1 MNNFVKKVT
10 SVLLSAVFTLTAI
23 LPTPFKEKATEAD
36 AYSNAELFV
45 DTAKKLDYISG
56 RPNEATA
63 HYNAP
68 ACDWCAMFVHLTAY
82 RCGLGDKIP
91 MLAYCDNQYYTET
104 GVQMDGYRSYYERRG
119 QFLYASSYL
128 LPEIGDLIIFDSAS
142 AYDGKGDHIG
152 IVINVDS
159 YTGLIYTI
167 EGNGRGDKVVY
178 EQYPYFDSSI
188 IGYCQTNL
196 DSYTE
201 TVTPA
206 PPVTPPQPAGP
217 ETPAV
222 DINNTFSWEVTSP
235 IGCNLRYTPNGDK
248 IGVIST
254 GTILTSDP
262 SKNQGEWIYV
272 KAANMENGGFHDGY
286 VHCSTVM
293 PENYKKPVTTTAVS
307 TTATET
313 TTTTAVSSTE
323 STSSESTTASTT
335 SAVSESSAAS
345 ASTTAATS
353 TTATSAQPQA
363 PVVPEYPTTATH
375 YISSLIGANG
385 RITPEFAENNIARIV
400 DTDTLLIVNYYENDF
415 AYCTLPDTG
424 ETFYIHKSVMSPL
437 PTSEDDYTECARVN
451 YFVSSDCG
459 VKLRANGDYNGEVLC
474 ILDTYQPISVL
485 TSPNE
490 LGFVLVEFTF
500 GDGVIH
506 NGYVHIDHITA
517 Y

>member
-10 SVLLSAVFTLTAI
+10 SALLSAVLVATGIFPA
-23 LPTPFKEKATEAD
+23 PFKGELKNAE
-36 AYSNAELFV
+36 AYSNAKLFV

-68 ACDWCAMFVHLTAY
+68 ACDWCAMFVHLAAY

-91 MLAYCDNQYYTET
+91 MLSYCDNQYYTVD

-206 PPVTPPQPAGP
+206 PPVTPSQPAGP
-217 ETPAV
+217 ELPAI
-222 DINNTFSWEVTSP
+222 DMNNTSWEVTSP
-235 IGCNLRYTPNGDK
+235 IGCNLRYTPNGEK
-248 IGVIST
+248 IGVITT
-254 GTILTSDP
+254 GTILKSDP

-272 KAANMENGGFHDGY
+272 KAANMENGGIHDGY
-286 VHCSTVM
+286 VHCSTVS
-293 PENYKKPVTTTAVS
+293 PESDKKPVTTTAVS

-313 TTTTAVSSTE
+313 TTTTAVSTE
-323 STSSESTTASTT
+323 TDTSESTTASTT
-335 SAVSESSAAS
+335 SAVSDSTAI
-345 ASTTAATS
+345 STTAATA
-353 TTATSAQPQA
+353 ATAQPQPPA
-363 PVVPEYPTTATH
+363 VPEYSTTATH

-385 RITPEFAENNIARIV
+385 RTAPEFDENNIARIV

-415 AYCTLPDTG
+415 AYCTIPDTG
-424 ETFYIHKSVMSPL
+424 ETYFIHSSVISQL

-451 YFVSSDCG
+451 YYVSSDCG
-459 VKLRANGDYNGEVLC
+459 VKLRAYGDYNGEVLC
-474 ILDTYQPISVL
+474 ILDTYQDISVL